1 MTQLRPFLTS
11 RIRSLHYRSVN
22 VDSLV
27 RVVTKSFEQASL
39 PESLLI
45 AMFPNGLVLDRE
57 GEDEQGEQ
65 VCPVDFDP
73 ACLKFVLDFY
83 EKVQKQHAQVSEEA
97 YIANVA
103 VSGLSPMH
111 CPLLTKPAVI
121 VLREELDYFV
131 LPQQQKGGQQQQ
143 QQQQLITEL
152 KIKAGDYLKQQDLVF
167 EALQRNIEKENNV
180 AEQHLLDMLCDAGF
194 SLENHWDYRSLEPKR
209 TCITSL
215 SLVHLKTTGPQ
226 GRMSTAQKLMLFW
239 RKPARKC
246 WWDGSYT
253 QLLNINVRLWA
264 RRTWTL
270 ELALI

>member
-1 MTQLRPFLTS
+1 M
-11 RIRSLHYRSVN
+11 
-22 VDSLV
+22 

-143 QQQQLITEL
+143 QQQLITEL

-180 AEQHLLDMLCDAGF
+180 AEQHLLGKKEKKRLLQCLRSFFQLTLYPRYAVRCRVLPRKSLGLSIAGTQTHVHYQSVSGAFKNDRSTRPNVYSSETDAF
-194 SLENHWDYRSLEPKR
+194 LEKTSGKEGWLKNLGMQQHSKLRHRGNAGGMDR
-209 TCITSL
+209 T
-215 SLVHLKTTGPQ
+215 
-226 GRMSTAQKLMLFW
+226 
-239 RKPARKC
+239 
-246 WWDGSYT
+246 
-253 QLLNINVRLWA
+253 LNF
-264 RRTWTL
+264 
-270 ELALI
+270 